1 MAKKVLLI
9 EDEKMLSEMYE
20 ARLKKEG
27 FEVLSTM
34 SAESA
39 LELIKKKKPDLIL
52 LDLLL
57 PGIQGQ
63 EVLKILKKGSET
75 KDIPII
81 VFSNYDT
88 PEVRKESARYK
99 TKYILKANVT
109 TKDLVEIIK
118 EELSEIDRSK

>member
-9 EDEKMLSEMYE
+9 EDEKILSEMYE
-20 ARLKKEG
+20 ARLKREG

-34 SAESA
+34 NAESA

-63 EVLKILKKGSET
+63 EVLKILKEGSET

-88 PEVRKESARYK
+88 PEVRKQSAKYK

-118 EELSEIDRSK
+118 EELSETDRSK